1 MAPEQPALRNAED
14 DDDNGETLCALF
26 KPVALA
32 ILPMPRVP
40 YPKHAIGDDAI
51 EGNGGNSLIKPLRS
65 TRQCSTLL
73 CRLRSSK
80 ADASTAYVGP
90 SDADGLLEVFAKANV

>member
-14 DDDNGETLCALF
+14 DDDNGEALCALF

-51 EGNGGNSLIKPLRS
+51 EDNGVRRSRRLAKKPL
-65 TRQCSTLL
+65 
-73 CRLRSSK
+73 
-80 ADASTAYVGP
+80 
-90 SDADGLLEVFAKANV
+90 AK